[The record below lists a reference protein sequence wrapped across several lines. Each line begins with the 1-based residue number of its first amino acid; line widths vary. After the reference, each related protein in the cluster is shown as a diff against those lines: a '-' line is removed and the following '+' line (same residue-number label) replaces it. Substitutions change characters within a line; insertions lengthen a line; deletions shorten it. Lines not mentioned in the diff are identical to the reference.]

1 MQHIIMLS
9 ARQYNNII
17 SYTSNA
23 KERTISIAN
32 LAVCQLAQS
41 SQQQKASY
49 ESYHTAELIC
59 IIIHGLTDS
68 GLGCYSKANDIQIIG
83 YSRVYLMATAQ
94 IIKLHRPTFLL
105 ITNVTEIIIT

>member
-23 KERTISIAN
+23 KQRTISIAD

-41 SQQQKASY
+41 LQQHKASY
-49 ESYHTAELIC
+49 ESYHTAELISVS
-59 IIIHGLTDS
+59 L
-68 GLGCYSKANDIQIIG
+68 
-83 YSRVYLMATAQ
+83 
-94 IIKLHRPTFLL
+94 
-105 ITNVTEIIIT
+105 